1 MEKNDYKCG
10 VCGMPA
16 PDSTTDDPMD
26 GMMDAEWMPEA
37 YVEDNKEGI
46 GLEYICPVC
55 CGVFNSDNDGEYFIT
70 LELYERLKDSYK
82 EPKALNYKQKEIQKV
97 LDEQLRTKTN
107 YSATLKVKGGEGT
120 AESKW
125 LSVDNDILV
134 WLVKLLAD

>member
-1 MEKNDYKCG
+1 MEKSDCKCG

-26 GMMDAEWMPEA
+26 GMIDAEWMPEA

-55 CGVFNSDNDGEYFIT
+55 CGVFEPDEDGEYFIT
-70 LELYERLKDSYK
+70 LELYERLKDS
-82 EPKALNYKQKEIQKV
+82 KALNYKQKEIQEV

-107 YSATLKVKGGEGT
+107 FSATLKVKGGEGT
-120 AESKW
+120 TESKW
-125 LSVDNDILV
+125 LDINNDILV